1 MNSNINSKSCDL
13 TAELLVAYADGEL
26 SAADARRVA
35 DHLADC
41 PDCRAELGLL
51 GRSLE
56 LAREV
61 WQESAARAPGLET
74 TPIRPKRRWIPAAAC
89 LAVCAVVLLLTAGPW
104 LVSRWGSHR
113 QVNTPDEV
121 DQPMRPEPA
130 EKIDVETLIARE
142 VRSARLAAA
151 AELLASQ
158 PGLEQYTREAERYLA
173 EVYRGTAA
181 VNGSLPPPAL
191 PPTKEP
197 KS

>member
-1 MNSNINSKSCDL
+1 MNSNMNPKSCDL
-13 TAELLVAYADGEL
+13 TAELLVPYADGEL

-61 WQESAARAPGLET
+61 WQESAARAPVLET
-74 TPIRPKRRWIPAAAC
+74 TPIRPKRRWIAAAAC
-89 LAVCAVVLLLTAGPW
+89 VAACAVVLLLTAGPW
-104 LVSRWGSHR
+104 LFSRWESHR

-121 DQPMRPEPA
+121 EQPVRPELV

-158 PGLEQYTREAERYLA
+158 PGLEQYAREAERYLA
-173 EVYRGTAA
+173 EAYRGTAA
-181 VNGSLPPPAL
+181 ANGTIPPPPS
-191 PPTKEP
+191 PPIKEP